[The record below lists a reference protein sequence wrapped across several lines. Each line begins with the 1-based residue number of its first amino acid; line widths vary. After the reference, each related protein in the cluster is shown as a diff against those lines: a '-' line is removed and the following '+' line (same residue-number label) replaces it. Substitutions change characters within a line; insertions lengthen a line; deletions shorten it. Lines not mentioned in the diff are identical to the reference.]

1 MLKYLDEYRKF
12 LEITGFQCGKIGAAK
27 AFVDSICRELP
38 KGVEVQLFDAYLV
51 ASWEHLYFAALNACA
66 AFQTGRGIS
75 KNISVET
82 ALYASSRRQIK
93 RALEFIGVKPDTCS
107 VAVLVLGADAASVKT
122 ALSMVTK
129 RFGSEPEESIL
140 ELSEEKKRIIR
151 SAFAISN
158 AELEAVSAADPDRGL
173 VDLVIERVAL
183 LSTAL

>member
-1 MLKYLDEYRKF
+1 L
-12 LEITGFQCGKIGAAK
+12 
-27 AFVDSICRELP
+27 SI
-38 KGVEVQLFDAYLV
+38 
-51 ASWEHLYFAALNACA
+51 
-66 AFQTGRGIS
+66 
-75 KNISVET
+75 
-82 ALYASSRRQIK
+82 
-93 RALEFIGVKPDTCS
+93 
-107 VAVLVLGADAASVKT
+107 
-122 ALSMVTK
+122 VTK